1 MKKRF
6 LFIAMYCVLASIM
19 NAYGQDSVII
29 IRHGEKPANGD
40 NLDCKGLNRAL
51 GLPRSLSS
59 KFSIPLYT
67 YAAAISTGSS
77 TTHARMFELVTPFA
91 VKYNLTVNTKH
102 EEKDVKG
109 AAHAVLGKLGS
120 KRKHGTILMVW
131 EHTNIPP
138 LAAALGIKNA
148 PKWEG
153 DDFDSIWIITKAGK
167 GEATLTIA
175 HEGLN
180 DVSSICP

>member
-1 MKKRF
+1 MKKTF
-6 LFIAMYCVLASIM
+6 LLAIALVGITSVNALA
-19 NAYGQDSVII
+19 QDSVII
-29 IRHGEKPANGD
+29 IRHGEKPKSGD

-51 GLPRSLSS
+51 GLPRALSS

-67 YAAAISTGSS
+67 YVPSVSDGGQA
-77 TTHARMFELVTPFA
+77 THARMFELVTPFA
-91 VKYNLTVNTKH
+91 VRYNLTINTKH
-102 EEKDVKG
+102 EVKDIKG
-109 AAHAVLGKLGS
+109 VAHAVLGKLGS

-131 EHTNIPP
+131 EHENIQEI
-138 LAAALGIKNA
+138 ATALGIKNT
-148 PKWEG
+148 PQWDK

-167 GEATLTIA
+167 SGAMLTIA